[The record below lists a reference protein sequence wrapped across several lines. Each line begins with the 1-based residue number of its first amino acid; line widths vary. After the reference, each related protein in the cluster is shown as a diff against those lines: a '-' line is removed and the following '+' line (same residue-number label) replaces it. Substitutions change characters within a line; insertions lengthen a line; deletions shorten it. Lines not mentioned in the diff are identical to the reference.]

1 MATSSSD
8 DSYKAPRDFHLS
20 SSIEDSASRL
30 SVNGQKC
37 ILCNNC
43 RKTFHCKQC
52 IRLGDFVH
60 SASHFSERFSD
71 KQLRY
76 IRFKSGRQIVE
87 NKCCDFLRQKKSL
100 NDIKTDLK
108 FTKERIKLL
117 QLIVSD
123 KREII
128 KRRFT
133 ELEHLKEH
141 NTKLRIKLPK
151 YGDRV
156 EKLQQYLQD
165 KNEDLEMQK
174 KKIEKTYT
182 VLKDCVKT
190 NIKILLKYIFPIT
203 PIYPQLNRTEEDVSQ
218 DTVAA
223 LAEATRTSYVR
234 GTWVFTDSS
243 HSSELQYCIVAPCL
257 PGTGNYMAYND
268 WGIFFLKSIKEGV
281 AQNPAFRISAGLT
294 FTAQLLHVLAYYL
307 DVRMPFKMMYSDF
320 CSNDM
325 TYSQF
330 SRRVAR
336 LNSNVLCLCVSQGVS
351 SELIHPVQTLQNIM
365 HLLNAEIS
373 DIGRVGPLEPQSWLT
388 ASAISQL
395 VRDRTNGDESNS
407 EDGDNLP
414 PEWEAVPLVEVNDNI
429 TGLLSHSPPQQ
440 AMSTQQA
447 TSMAGGLVTSA
458 AASIYSIWRGWT
470 ARN

>member
-1 MATSSSD
+1 MLNLF
-8 DSYKAPRDFHLS
+8 K
-20 SSIEDSASRL
+20 
-30 SVNGQKC
+30 
-37 ILCNNC
+37 ILYINVYLILFLCC
-43 RKTFHCKQC
+43 
-52 IRLGDFVH
+52 
-60 SASHFSERFSD
+60 RFSD

-218 DTVAA
+218 VCYYI
-223 LAEATRTSYVR
+223 LR
-234 GTWVFTDSS
+234 
-243 HSSELQYCIVAPCL
+243 
-257 PGTGNYMAYND
+257 NYIIL
-268 WGIFFLKSIKEGV
+268 IFK
-281 AQNPAFRISAGLT
+281 
-294 FTAQLLHVLAYYL
+294 
-307 DVRMPFKMMYSDF
+307 
-320 CSNDM
+320 
-325 TYSQF
+325 
-330 SRRVAR
+330 
-336 LNSNVLCLCVSQGVS
+336 
-351 SELIHPVQTLQNIM
+351 NI
-365 HLLNAEIS
+365 
-373 DIGRVGPLEPQSWLT
+373 
-388 ASAISQL
+388 
-395 VRDRTNGDESNS
+395 
-407 EDGDNLP
+407 
-414 PEWEAVPLVEVNDNI
+414 
-429 TGLLSHSPPQQ
+429 
-440 AMSTQQA
+440 
-447 TSMAGGLVTSA
+447 
-458 AASIYSIWRGWT
+458 IYSYQI
-470 ARN
+470 